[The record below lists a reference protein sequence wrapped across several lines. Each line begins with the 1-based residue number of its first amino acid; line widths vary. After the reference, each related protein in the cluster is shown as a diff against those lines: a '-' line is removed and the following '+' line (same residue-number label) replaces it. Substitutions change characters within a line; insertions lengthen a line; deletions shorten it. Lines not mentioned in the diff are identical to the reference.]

1 MAIETS
7 QHTYHEQGITL
18 PITTEYRQIA
28 EKFAQQCPF
37 AEKAAQIR
45 LNTLAVCAVNAY
57 LRLMGI
63 ATQVEESDSWNP
75 MMQMMANVAD
85 LKVPNVGVFSCRAM
99 AQPSKGIAATDP
111 TCHIPPEDWHNRAGY
126 IAVVID
132 ESAHQSTLLGFTPTL
147 NAADIETEQVHLDQF
162 APIETLIDRIHSL
175 QSNPA
180 ANQMAAMESSAM
192 ESAMESAK
200 TAVTQLGQWA
210 KGAIDS
216 TWQAVEVLINSSE
229 MNVAFRS
236 REWGSQGSSNVM
248 NISRAKLVDLGL
260 QLDNSLQV
268 ALVIH
273 LAKVSPPDVSQEVFR
288 DSPGRLRHRSDII
301 LQVRPLGNASYLPE
315 GVCLSIFDEN
325 DQLFRN
331 ATSRSIDNYI
341 QIQITGESGETFGIE
356 ISKGDSTFKEK
367 FAI

>member
-1 MAIETS
+1 MATDISHYT
-7 QHTYHEQGITL
+7 HHEQGITL

-28 EKFAQQCPF
+28 EKFAQQCPL

-57 LRLMGI
+57 LKLMGI
-63 ATQVEESDSWNP
+63 ATQIEESDSWNP
-75 MMQMMANVAD
+75 MMQMMTNVAD

-99 AQPSKGIAATDP
+99 GLTDH

-132 ESAHQSTLLGFTPTL
+132 EAAHQSTLLGFTPTL
-147 NAADIETEQVHLDQF
+147 NTADLETEQVSLNRF
-162 APIETLIDRIHSL
+162 APIETLIDQIHSL
-175 QSNPA
+175 QLNPA
-180 ANQMAAMESSAM
+180 ITQLAAIDSTTTSA
-192 ESAMESAK
+192 
-200 TAVTQLGQWA
+200 TTIVTQLGQWA
-210 KGAIDS
+210 QGAIDS
-216 TWQAVEVLINSSE
+216 TWQAFDGLINSSA
-229 MNVAFRS
+229 MTVAFRS
-236 REWGSQGSSNVM
+236 HDWGSQESSHVM
-248 NISRAKLVDLGL
+248 NISRAKVVDLGL

-273 LAKVSPPDVSQEVFR
+273 LAKVSSQEVSQEVFR

-341 QIQITGESGETFGIE
+341 QIQITGESGETFSIE